1 MKKCQNCNKELL
13 DDAKFCDGCGAR
25 VYSSEIPYI
34 NKRDIALCVILTI
47 LTCGIYGIYWFIVF
61 SDDVNSLSNDNSI
74 SGGLAFVLTI
84 LTCGI
89 FGIYWH
95 YTLGKKLYEAG
106 QKHNK
111 MIADN
116 SILYLILCLFG
127 FGIINY
133 CLIQNDLNKFAE

>member
-1 MKKCQNCNKELL
+1 M
-13 DDAKFCDGCGAR
+13 
-25 VYSSEIPYI
+25 
-34 NKRDIALCVILTI
+34 
-47 LTCGIYGIYWFIVF
+47 
-61 SDDVNSLSNDNSI
+61 
-74 SGGLAFVLTI
+74 SGGLAFVLTL

-133 CLIQNDLNKFAE
+133 CLIQNDINKFAE